1 MFNFKELKLDRRE
14 STDNLSSFVGIR
26 RNNNELEFRLPKGF
40 EKFPDNDFDATK
52 QLFFRMY
59 RTFKKFEQ
67 KFNEDKSQL
76 PLDKNSAGKDNI
88 ETKGNA
94 YLFKDKEDNEVLLYS
109 KISVIENLLDA
120 YKDLA
125 LDVIERRVGRDEK
138 IDYSKIDQYLHKAIY
153 LPNDVIYLD
162 EMDLP
167 RHTLHY
173 DSATLVDLFCFI
185 LYELETELEQDSDS
199 RVKDLA
205 NRFKEQYLSH
215 EQSLFNEE
223 TFETTI
229 TVLKDILDEIDKI
242 TAYKDEDYWRLYE
255 AIESFLYGELDMQN
269 THEDGIFWGI
279 SNFYQIWEDMCNT
292 YAFANFDVIYADTNI
307 IFNRRCVANDKST
320 GCSIFKKS
328 DFNNPFFVEFRS
340 KKKWMRPDL
349 VYAWLFSQDDSYDD
363 IVFSNIINIIIK
375 KEYGLTLDFEVRLVD
390 KQKEHIYTYFLSKLR
405 KNLCGARPVAKNAF
419 NHYRRSELEKQKDF
433 VEQRY
438 KRLHEEL
445 GRPNE
450 IYRIL
455 DWKYMDDICFLN
467 KNIKVE
473 QDVTK
478 QICYEFAL
486 QQYNP
491 NAIIKSQFVI
501 PFFDS
506 NENSIE
512 DDNIGDVIDEER
524 LYHRI
529 RENNIDVFQAN
540 FVKIQEIYLN
550 HD

>member
-40 EKFPDNDFDATK
+40 EEFPDNDFDATK

-67 KFNEDKSQL
+67 NNSSL
-76 PLDKNSAGKDNI
+76 SLDEKSAGKDNI

-205 NRFKEQYLSH
+205 NRFKEQHLSH

-242 TAYKDEDYWRLYE
+242 TAYKDEDYWQLYE

-292 YAFANFDVIYADTNI
+292 YAFANFDVVYADTNI
-307 IFNRRCVANDKST
+307 IFDGKCVANDKST
-320 GCSIFKKS
+320 GYSIFKKT
-328 DFNNPFFVEFRS
+328 DFNNPFFVEFRD
-340 KKKWMRPDL
+340 KKRWMRPDCIHFYSESKDIFSESIIIVTKNKHQNGRL
-349 VYAWLFSQDDSYDD
+349 DFDVYLKDKSKKDVYDG
-363 IVFSNIINIIIK
+363 FCYNLKQAIINSSRISHNR
-375 KEYGLTLDFEVRLVD
+375 V
-390 KQKEHIYTYFLSKLR
+390 S
-405 KNLCGARPVAKNAF
+405 GARVVGDNSFKNYPK
-419 NHYRRSELEKQKDF
+419 NELEQEKYSIENKHNMIINKLS
-433 VEQRY
+433 R
-438 KRLHEEL
+438 H
-445 GRPNE
+445 
-450 IYRIL
+450 IIL
-455 DWKYMDDICFLN
+455 DWKYMDASCFLSLN
-467 KNIKVE
+467 KKIE
-473 QDVTK
+473 QDINK
-478 QICYEFAL
+478 QLCYEFSL
-486 QQYNP
+486 QNCYFDFLIRN
-491 NAIIKSQFVI
+491 QFVI
-501 PFFDS
+501 PYFYKDKR
-506 NENSIE
+506 E
-512 DDNIGDVIDEER
+512 DIGDNINNEI

-529 RENNIDVFQAN
+529 RDNKIEVFQAN
-540 FVKIQEIYLN
+540 FTKIQEVYLS